1 MITGLEHLLPQLVLG
16 EFGRG
21 QVAQVLI
28 DPVAHVGG
36 ADPLRPPR
44 LGLVVAAP
52 GGRGV
57 PVVVHVV
64 VVEDHRGGDDG
75 QQPAHRGLGPGFP
88 VEEAVL
94 AEVRDLVAGRF
105 GRVAVLLDEL
115 ARGRPRVVGVDLVAD
130 QQHQVGPP
138 LVRRPAQ
145 VQGVGDQRVRAVF
158 LLVPLRAAGAEPAR
172 QDRQFGDPAGTEGE
186 PERPARV
193 RRPEHARRELRVRLG
208 PADGPVQGDLV
219 LVLGPGAQ
227 IADHHQ
233 RVVVP
238 GDLEGPR
245 LVPEDLH
252 FAGPFGLDPDRGL
265 GLPDVTQQRAQCEQ
279 GCSLCHGCY
288 LPGAGLLMTKPMLT
302 ASAATRTAMQ
312 IPAATLYPPS
322 AGNRCPAGVD
332 STSTVALSALAM
344 A

>member
-1 MITGLEHLLPQLVLG
+1 MVTGLEHLLPQLVLG

-36 ADPLRPPR
+36 PDPLRPPR

-75 QQPAHRGLGPGFP
+75 QQPAHRRLGPGLA

-94 AEVRDLVAGRF
+94 AEVLDLVAGGF
-105 GRVAVLLDEL
+105 GRVAALLDEL
-115 ARGRPRVVGVDLVAD
+115 AGGRPRVVGVDLVAD

-145 VQGVGDQRVRAVF
+145 VEGVGNQRVRAVF

-172 QDRQFGDPAGTEGE
+172 QDGQLGDPAGTESE
-186 PERPARV
+186 PERP
-193 RRPEHARRELRVRLG
+193 
-208 PADGPVQGDLV
+208 
-219 LVLGPGAQ
+219 
-227 IADHHQ
+227 
-233 RVVVP
+233 
-238 GDLEGPR
+238 
-245 LVPEDLH
+245 
-252 FAGPFGLDPDRGL
+252 
-265 GLPDVTQQRAQCEQ
+265 
-279 GCSLCHGCY
+279 
-288 LPGAGLLMTKPMLT
+288 
-302 ASAATRTAMQ
+302 TR
-312 IPAATLYPPS
+312 
-322 AGNRCPAGVD
+322 
-332 STSTVALSALAM
+332 
-344 A
+344 